1 MTDAFDDASEVDE
14 QDGSGGEADELL
26 GRRIRHLRKARD
38 LALKDVAERSG
49 LSISFLSQIERGRSS
64 ASVRVLARIASALD
78 VAISDLF
85 EQTDVSSTTDQ
96 VIVQRRESR
105 RRLFFRD
112 TSVSKELVTP
122 PRPQPK
128 LDVYLIS
135 LEPGGSTGS
144 DPYSHPGAEAG
155 LVLKGSLKLEVEQ
168 ETFLL
173 REGDGFSFDSHR
185 PHQFSNPGTTLAQV
199 VWVNARLDGDQPA

>member
-1 MTDAFDDASEVDE
+1 MTDAFDDADQVGELESM
-14 QDGSGGEADELL
+14 GGEADELL

-38 LALKDVAERSG
+38 LALKDLAERSG
-49 LSISFLSQIERGRSS
+49 FSISFLSQIERGRSS
-64 ASVRVLARIASALD
+64 PSVRVLVRIANALD
-78 VAISDLF
+78 VGMSDLF
-85 EQTDVSSTTDQ
+85 EETDASHIPEQST
-96 VIVQRRESR
+96 VQRRETR
-105 RRLFFRD
+105 RRLFFRE

-128 LDVYLIS
+128 LDVYLIT

-144 DPYSHPGAEAG
+144 DPYTHPGAEAG

-168 ETFLL
+168 ESFIL

-185 PHQFSNPGTTLAQV
+185 PHQFSNPGTSLAQV
-199 VWVNARLDGDQPA
+199 VWVNARMNKE